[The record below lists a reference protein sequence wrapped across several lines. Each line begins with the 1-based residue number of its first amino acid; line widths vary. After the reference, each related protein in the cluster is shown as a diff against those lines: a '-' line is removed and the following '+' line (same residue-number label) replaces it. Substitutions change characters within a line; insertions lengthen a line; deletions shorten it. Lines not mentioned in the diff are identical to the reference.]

1 MDVDKFT
8 PVHVD
13 DYIDELDDFDNPYAF
28 DTITLADGT
37 EYIMASLEPGNPEY
51 IRVMNE
57 ITGK

>member
-13 DYIDELDDFDNPYAF
+13 DYIDEFDDDPYAL

-37 EYIMASLEPGNPEY
+37 EYIMASLDPGTLEY
-51 IRVMNE
+51 ARVMNE